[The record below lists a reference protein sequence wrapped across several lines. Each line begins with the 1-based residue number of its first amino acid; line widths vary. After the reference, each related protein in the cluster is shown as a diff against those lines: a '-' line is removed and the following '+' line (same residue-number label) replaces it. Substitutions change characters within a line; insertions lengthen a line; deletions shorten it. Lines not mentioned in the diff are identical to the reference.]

1 MFHISDLT
9 FLRNK
14 HGFTYILSITSEMTD
29 EIRIVNILT
38 TFFIINYHSMMVDNK
53 KRCHNMIIDNEF
65 GIF

>member
-1 MFHISDLT
+1 
-9 FLRNK
+9 
-14 HGFTYILSITSEMTD
+14 MTD